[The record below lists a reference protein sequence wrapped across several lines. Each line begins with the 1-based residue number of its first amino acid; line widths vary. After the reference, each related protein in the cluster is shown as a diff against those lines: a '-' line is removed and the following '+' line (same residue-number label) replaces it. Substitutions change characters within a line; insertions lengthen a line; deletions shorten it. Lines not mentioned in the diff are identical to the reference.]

1 MFQRIF
7 GYGGLEIVLFRN
19 LVQSLKCP
27 VLRID
32 GTKPIEE
39 NVDFIMEKIQNVR
52 GINEGK

>member
-7 GYGGLEIVLFRN
+7 GYGELEIDLFRN

-39 NVDFIMEKIQNVR
+39 NVDFILGKIQNAR